1 MRSRAEA
8 KTWIVREV
16 RMAFSNINTGFIRT
30 LAIRD
35 IKRYFSNPTG
45 YVFITLFIFLSA
57 AAAFWQDRFFRDNL
71 ANLDQLNSIFPLLL
85 LAFIPALTMAVWAEE
100 KRQSTDELLFTL
112 PASSLEVVLGK
123 YLAVLSV
130 YSVAL
135 LLSLSHVLVL
145 FWLGSPDIGVL
156 FANYL
161 GYWLIGGALISAGIL
176 ASALTANPAIAFI
189 LGAIF
194 CSAFLFIRSVA
205 EIGGEWLAGF
215 TAPLSIYRS
224 FNDLASGVISLSAL
238 VYFISAAGV
247 FLYINTLLIDRR
259 HWPLKMEGRPTSL
272 HYLVRIASIMLI
284 VFSLNIMISRWGFR
298 LDVTAEQLHS
308 LNSETEDLLDEI
320 SDDRPV
326 FVQAYISPSVPETY
340 VQTRANLLGIL
351 KEVDSAA
358 GQKVQVLIN
367 ETDPFTEE
375 ARDARE
381 KFGIMPRKVTD
392 FGNARSSTDD
402 VFLGLA
408 FTCGAEEMVIP
419 FLDRGLSPEYE
430 IARSIRVVAKSERK
444 KIGVFQT
451 GINLFGGMDYQTMQS
466 SPPWSVVT
474 ELRKQYEIVQLA
486 EGQEAPEDLDALL
499 VALPSSMPQ
508 PGMDQLKSMIRSGI
522 PTLLLVDPM
531 PAVDIN
537 QAPSEQAGASMNP
550 FMQSQQQQPPP
561 KGNINQ
567 LMADIGVSW
576 DSGKIVWD
584 TYNPHP
590 EMAQMPPEIV
600 FVGVGNQ
607 TKETFNPDH
616 QGSAQLQ
623 EAVFIYPGHLN
634 KAAEGNVDFIPLIKT
649 SVNSGRF
656 DYRQLVQRSFFGIQ
670 LNPNLP
676 HRPDDNGYILAAQ
689 IKDKTAGETND
700 ENSSPS
706 ADKENSG
713 VNRGQ
718 NLIVI
723 ADLDFIS
730 EQFFQI
736 RARGAGNLIFDNVTF
751 FLNCIDVL
759 AGDES
764 FINLRNKRLA
774 HRTLERV
781 ERQTRSFI
789 NQRLAEEEEAE
800 AEADR
805 ALQEAQERLDQ
816 KVAEVRQRPDLDDRT
831 KEIMARNLQEV
842 ENRRFEVLQT
852 NIETERDAKIASSM
866 ERMEDQIR
874 RIENTIKTFA
884 VVIPPIPV
892 FVLGVYIFIRRQR
905 KEKEGAAAARRLRG

>member
-1 MRSRAEA
+1 MEIS
-8 KTWIVREV
+8 KP
-16 RMAFSNINTGFIRT
+16 NTVFIRS
-30 LAIRD
+30 LVVRD

-71 ANLDQLNSIFPLLL
+71 ANLDQLNSLFPLLL
-85 LAFIPALTMAVWAEE
+85 LAFIPALTMSVWAEE
-100 KRQSTDELLFTL
+100 KKQSTDELLFTL
-112 PASSLEVVLGK
+112 PASSLDVVLGK
-123 YLAVLSV
+123 YLAVLSI
-130 YSVAL
+130 YTVAL
-135 LLSLSHVLVL
+135 ILSFSHILVL

-161 GYWLIGGALISAGIL
+161 GYWLIGGTMIAAGIL
-176 ASALTANPAIAFI
+176 ASALTSNSAIAFI

-194 CSAFLFIRSVA
+194 CSAFVFLKSAVGIA
-205 EIGGEWLAGF
+205 GEWLTEF
-215 TAPLSIYRS
+215 VAPLSIHSS
-224 FNDLASGVISLSAL
+224 FNDLASGVISFSAL
-238 VYFISAAGV
+238 VYFVSCTGV
-247 FLYINTLLIDRR
+247 LLYLNTLLIDRR
-259 HWPLKMEGRPTSL
+259 HWPAYLEGRPTKL
-272 HYLVRIASIMLI
+272 HYLVRAASILLI
-284 VFSLNIMISRWGFR
+284 VLSLNIMISHWGFR

-308 LNSETEDLLDEI
+308 LSDETVMLLGELT
-320 SDDRPV
+320 DDRPV
-326 FVQAYISPSVPETY
+326 FVQAFITPDVPETY

-351 KEVDSAA
+351 KEIDAA
-358 GQKVQVLIN
+358 GGRKVQVLIN
-367 ETDPFTEE
+367 STEPFTDE

-381 KFGIMPRKVTD
+381 KFGIMPRKITD
-392 FGNARSSTDD
+392 FGNARSSTVD

-444 KIGVFQT
+444 KIGVYQT
-451 GINLFGGMDYQTMQS
+451 GINLFGGLDYQTMQS
-466 SPPWSVVT
+466 TSPWSVVT
-474 ELRKQYEIVQLA
+474 ELRKQYEIVQLS
-486 EGQEAPEDLDALL
+486 ESQEMPKDLDGLL
-499 VALPSSMPQ
+499 VALPSSLPQ
-508 PGMDQLKSMIRSGI
+508 PGMDSLKTLIKSGI

-537 QAPSEQAGASMNP
+537 QAPSEQAGANTNP
-550 FMQSQQQQPPP
+550 FMRNQQPQPEP

-567 LMADIGVSW
+567 FMADIGISW

-590 EMAQMPPEIV
+590 DMAQMPPEIV

-607 TKETFNPDH
+607 TRDTFNPDNPA
-616 QGSAQLQ
+616 SAKLQ
-623 EAVFIYPGHLN
+623 EAVFIYPGYVN
-634 KAAEGNVDFIPLIKT
+634 RAAEGNVEFIPLIKT
-649 SVNSGRF
+649 SVSSGKF

-689 IKDKTAGETND
+689 VKDKNGTATQAPETSETAED
-700 ENSSPS
+700 GNSS
-706 ADKENSG
+706 AAKGLN
-713 VNRGQ
+713 V
-718 NLIVI
+718 IVI

-736 RARGAGNLIFDNVTF
+736 RERAPGNLVFDNVTF

-759 AGDES
+759 VGDES
-764 FINLRNKRLA
+764 FISLRNKRMA

-781 ERQTRSFI
+781 ESQTRSFI
-789 NQRLAEEEEAE
+789 DQRLKEEEQAQ

-805 ALQEAQERLDQ
+805 ALQEAQERLDS
-816 KVAEVRQRPDLDDRT
+816 KVAEVRQRPDLDERT

-842 ENRRFEVLQT
+842 ENRRFEVLKT

-884 VVIPPIPV
+884 VLIPPIPV
-892 FVLGVYIFIRRQR
+892 FVLGVFIFIRRRR

>member
-1 MRSRAEA
+1 MTPNPANRLSPQGVAMELN
-8 KTWIVREV
+8 KL
-16 RMAFSNINTGFIRT
+16 NINFIRA
-30 LAIRD
+30 LVVRD

-71 ANLDQLNSIFPLLL
+71 ANLDQLNSLFPLLL
-85 LAFIPALTMAVWAEE
+85 LAFIPALTMSVWAEE
-100 KRQSTDELLFTL
+100 KKQSTDELLFTL
-112 PASSLEVVLGK
+112 PATSLEVVLGK

-130 YSVAL
+130 YTVAL
-135 LLSLSHVLVL
+135 VLSFSHVLVL
-145 FWLGSPDIGVL
+145 FWLGSPDIGVI

-161 GYWLIGGALISAGIL
+161 GYWLIGGAMISAGIL
-176 ASALTANPAIAFI
+176 ASALTSNSAIAFI

-194 CSAFLFIRSVA
+194 CSSFVFLRSVA
-205 EIGGEWLAGF
+205 EIAGEWTGEFL
-215 TAPLSIYRS
+215 APLSVHAS
-224 FNDLASGVISLSAL
+224 FNDLASGVISFSAL
-238 VYFISAAGV
+238 VYFFSIAGL
-247 FLYINTLLIDRR
+247 FIYINTLLIDRR
-259 HWPLKMEGRPTSL
+259 HWPVSLEGRPAKL
-272 HYLVRIASIMLI
+272 HYAIRVVSILLIA
-284 VFSLNIMISRWGFR
+284 VSLNIIISHWGFR

-308 LNSETEDLLDEI
+308 LSDETEILIGELT
-320 SDDRPV
+320 DDRPV
-326 FVQAYISPSVPETY
+326 FVQAFISPDVPETY
-340 VQTRANLLGIL
+340 VQTRVNLLATLREIN
-351 KEVDSAA
+351 AA
-358 GQKVQVLIN
+358 GGQKVQVMIN
-367 ETDPFTEE
+367 PTEPFTEE
-375 ARDARE
+375 ARNARE
-381 KFGIMPRKVTD
+381 KFGIMPRNITD
-392 FGNARSSTDD
+392 FGSARSSTSD

-430 IARSIRVVAKSERK
+430 IARSIRVVAESKRK
-444 KIGVFQT
+444 KIGVYQT
-451 GINLFGGMDYQTMQS
+451 GINLFGGLDYQTMQS

-474 ELRKQYEIVQLA
+474 ELRKQYEIVQLS
-486 EGQEAPEDLDALL
+486 ESQEIPEDLDGLL
-499 VALPSSMPQ
+499 VALPSSLPQ
-508 PGMDQLKSMIRSGI
+508 PGMDQLKPLILSGL

-567 LMADIGVSW
+567 FMADIGVSW

-590 EMAQMPPEIV
+590 DMAQMPPEIV

-607 TKETFNPDH
+607 TVDTFNPDH
-616 QGSAQLQ
+616 PASSQLQ
-623 EAVFIYPGHLN
+623 ETVFIYPGHIN
-634 KAAEGNVDFIPLIKT
+634 RAAEGDVDFTPLIKT
-649 SVNSGRF
+649 SVSSGRF

-676 HRPDDNGYILAAQ
+676 HRPDDNGYILAAH
-689 IKDKTAGETND
+689 IRSNAETAAEEPGSG
-700 ENSSPS
+700 ENSDNDQASP
-706 ADKENSG
+706 AEKG
-713 VNRGQ
+713 L

-736 RARGAGNLIFDNVTF
+736 RERAPGNLVFDNVSF

-759 AGDES
+759 VGDES
-764 FINLRNKRLA
+764 FISLRNKRMA

-789 NQRLAEEEEAE
+789 DQRLEEEEQAE

-816 KVAEVRQRPDLDDRT
+816 KVAEVRQRPDLDERT

-842 ENRRFEVLQT
+842 ENRRFEVLKT
-852 NIETERDAKIASSM
+852 NIETERDAKIASSL
-866 ERMEDQIR
+866 EKMEDRIR

-884 VVIPPIPV
+884 VLIPPIPV
-892 FVLGVYIFIRRQR
+892 FVLGVFIFIRRRR

>member
-1 MRSRAEA
+1 ME
-8 KTWIVREV
+8 
-16 RMAFSNINTGFIRT
+16 FSKLNPAFIRA
-30 LAIRD
+30 LVIRD

-71 ANLDQLNSIFPLLL
+71 ANLDQLNSLFPLLL
-85 LAFIPALTMAVWAEE
+85 LAFIPALTMSVWAEE
-100 KRQSTDELLFTL
+100 KKQSTDELLFTL
-112 PASSLEVVLGK
+112 PATSLEVVLGK

-130 YSVAL
+130 YTVAL
-135 LLSLSHVLVL
+135 VLSFSHVLVL
-145 FWLGSPDIGVL
+145 FWLGSPDVGVI

-161 GYWLIGGALISAGIL
+161 GYWLIGGTMISAGLL
-176 ASALTANPAIAFI
+176 ASALTSNSAIAFI

-194 CSAFLFIRSVA
+194 CSSFVFLRSAAEIAGEWVA
-205 EIGGEWLAGF
+205 EFI
-215 TAPLSIYRS
+215 APLSVHAG
-224 FNDLASGVISLSAL
+224 FNDLASGVISFSAL
-238 VYFISAAGV
+238 VYFVTSASV
-247 FLYINTLLIDRR
+247 FIYINTLLIDRR
-259 HWPLKMEGRPTSL
+259 HWPVYLEGRPAKL
-272 HYLVRIASIMLI
+272 HYAVRVVSILLI
-284 VFSLNIMISRWGFR
+284 VISLNIIISRWGFR

-308 LNSETEDLLDEI
+308 LSDETKTLMGELSEE
-320 SDDRPV
+320 RPV
-326 FVQAYISPSVPETY
+326 FVQAFISPDVPETY
-340 VQTRANLLGIL
+340 VQTRANLLATL
-351 KEVDSAA
+351 KEINAE
-358 GQKVQVLIN
+358 GGRKVQVMIN
-367 ETDPFTEE
+367 PTEAFTEE

-381 KFGIMPRKVTD
+381 KFGIMPRNITD
-392 FGNARSSTDD
+392 FGNARSSTED

-430 IARSIRVVAKSERK
+430 IARSIRVVSESKRK

-451 GINLFGGMDYQTMQS
+451 GINLFGGLDYQTMQS

-474 ELRKQYEIVQLA
+474 ELRKQYEIVQLS
-486 EGQEAPEDLDALL
+486 ESQEIPEDLDGLL
-499 VALPSSMPQ
+499 VALPSSLPQ
-508 PGMDQLKSMIRSGI
+508 PGMDQLKPLIKSGL

-550 FMQSQQQQPPP
+550 FTSSQQQQPPP

-567 LMADIGVSW
+567 FMADIGVSW

-590 EMAQMPPEIV
+590 DMAQMPPEIV

-607 TKETFNPDH
+607 TVDTFNPDH
-616 QGSAQLQ
+616 PASAELQ
-623 EAVFIYPGHLN
+623 ETVFIYPGQIN
-634 KAAEGNVDFIPLIKT
+634 RAAEGEVDFTPLIKT
-649 SVNSGRF
+649 SVSSGRI

-676 HRPDDNGYILAAQ
+676 HRPDDNGYILAAH
-689 IKDKTAGETND
+689 IRNKSGAAAEEPESSESTEDETTS
-700 ENSSPS
+700 EV
-706 ADKENSG
+706 KG
-713 VNRGQ
+713 L

-736 RARGAGNLIFDNVTF
+736 RERAPGNLVFDNISF

-759 AGDES
+759 VGDES
-764 FINLRNKRLA
+764 FISLRNKRMA

-789 NQRLAEEEEAE
+789 DQRLEEEEQAE

-816 KVAEVRQRPDLDDRT
+816 KVAEVRQRPDLDERT

-842 ENRRFEVLQT
+842 ENRRFEVLKT
-852 NIETERDAKIASSM
+852 NIETERDAKIASSL

-884 VVIPPIPV
+884 VLIPPIPV
-892 FVLGVYIFIRRQR
+892 FVLGVFIFIKRRR

>member
-1 MRSRAEA
+1 MIPLLIREA
-8 KTWIVREV
+8 K
-16 RMAFSNINTGFIRT
+16 MAFSNINTAFIRA
-30 LAIRD
+30 LVIRD

-71 ANLDQLNSIFPLLL
+71 ANLDQLNSLFPLLL
-85 LAFIPALTMAVWAEE
+85 LAFIPALTMSVWAEE
-100 KRQSTDELLFTL
+100 KKQSTDELLLTL
-112 PASSLEVVLGK
+112 PATSLDVVLGK

-130 YSVAL
+130 YTVAL
-135 LLSLSHVLVL
+135 VLSFSHVLVL
-145 FWLGSPDIGVL
+145 FWLGSPDLGVL

-161 GYWLIGGALISAGIL
+161 GYWLIGGTMISAGIL
-176 ASALTANPAIAFI
+176 ASALTSNSAIAFI

-194 CSAFLFIRSVA
+194 CSSFVFIRSAA
-205 EIGGEWLAGF
+205 EIAGEWLAGF
-215 TAPLSIYRS
+215 VAPLSIHSS
-224 FNDLASGVISLSAL
+224 FNDLASGVISFSAL
-238 VYFISAAGV
+238 VYFASSAGV
-247 FLYINTLLIDRR
+247 FLFINTLLIDRR
-259 HWPLKMEGRPTSL
+259 HWPVYLEGRPTKL
-272 HYLVRIASIMLI
+272 HYMVRAASVLLI
-284 VFSLNIMISRWGFR
+284 VVSLNIMISHWGFR
-298 LDVTAEQLHS
+298 LDATAEQLHS
-308 LNSETEDLLDEI
+308 LNDETGALLDELTEK
-320 SDDRPV
+320 RPV
-326 FVQAYISPSVPETY
+326 FVQAFISPDVPETY

-351 KEVDSAA
+351 REIDATG
-358 GQKVQVLIN
+358 GQSVQVLIN
-367 ETDPFTEE
+367 QTEPFTDE

-392 FGNARSSTDD
+392 FGNARSSTVD

-451 GINLFGGMDYQTMQS
+451 GINLFGGLDYQTMQS
-466 SPPWSVVT
+466 APTWSVVT
-474 ELRKQYEIVQLA
+474 ELRKQYEIVQLS
-486 EGQEAPEDLDALL
+486 ESQEIPEDLDGLL

-508 PGMDQLKSMIRSGI
+508 PGMDKLKPLIQSGI

-550 FMQSQQQQPPP
+550 FMNQQQTQPPP

-567 LMADIGVSW
+567 FMADIGVSW

-584 TYNPHP
+584 NYNPHP
-590 EMAQMPPEIV
+590 DMAQMPPEIV

-616 QGSAQLQ
+616 SGSSQLQ
-623 EAVFIYPGHLN
+623 EIVFIYPGHLN
-634 KAAEGNVDFIPLIKT
+634 MAAEGEVDFTPLIRT
-649 SVNSGRF
+649 SVSSGRL
-656 DYRQLVQRSFFGIQ
+656 DYTQLVQRSFFGIQ

-676 HRPDDNGYILAAQ
+676 HRPDDNGYILAAH
-689 IKDKTAGETND
+689 IRSKTDAAAGSP
-700 ENSSPS
+700 ENS
-706 ADKENSG
+706 KTSG
-713 VNRGQ
+713 DGVSDAVKGL

-736 RARGAGNLIFDNVTF
+736 RESSPGSLVFDNVTF

-759 AGDES
+759 IGDES
-764 FINLRNKRLA
+764 FISLRNKRMA

-789 NQRLAEEEEAE
+789 TQRLEEEEQAE

-805 ALQEAQERLDQ
+805 ALQNAQERLDQ
-816 KVAEVRQRPDLDDRT
+816 KVAEVRERPDLDERT
-831 KEIMARNLQEV
+831 QEIMSRNLQEV
-842 ENRRFEVLQT
+842 ENRRFKVLKT
-852 NIETERDAKIASSM
+852 NIETARDAKIASSM
-866 ERMEDQIR
+866 ERMEGQIR

-884 VVIPPIPV
+884 VLIPPIPV
-892 FVLGVYIFIRRQR
+892 FVLGVFIFIRRRR
-905 KEKEGAAAARRLRG
+905 KEKEGAAAARRFKG